1 MLNPGTVLQERYRI
15 VRELGRGGM
24 GAVYHAWDMRLS
36 IPVALKEM
44 IPQSEISTQLLQEL
58 RTQFQQE
65 ATVLARLSHPH
76 LVGVTDFFEEGRNI
90 YLVMKFVE
98 GESLADRIKREGAL
112 PEAQVVKWSEQLLEA
127 LSYCHSQGIIHRD
140 IKPQNIII
148 RPDGQAV
155 LVDFGLVKLWDPNDP
170 KTRTAVRGIGT
181 PQYAPPEQY
190 ELDVG
195 HTEPRSDLYSL
206 GATMYHALTGQAPP
220 TATLRISS
228 PEDFRPIRSVSGS
241 VSQRTAT
248 AIEKAMELARSK
260 RWSTAAEMAQGLGL
274 HIRDW
279 GTPAQAANAAAA
291 GHGGTV
297 RMAPSAVRA
306 RARRRFPVWAWA
318 IIGVLVL
325 GVIGGGAL
333 LLSRMVG
340 HGAQLPA
347 PTETLPPP
355 PQAAAPAQPSTPTA
369 TPTETATSTPKPTA
383 TAAPTATRTP
393 APTRTPRPTRTPT
406 DTPTA
411 TLTPTSTPTP
421 GPTKTPKPTVAPT
434 TPPPTSAPATSQ
446 PTTPPTDTPIA
457 PPADGGGRIIF
468 TVQVGDVYYL
478 YSTDPAWSQ
487 MQEIGLTDYG
497 HSTCGNSGTVSTLLG
512 ASIDVYGISKCSFT
526 QQTDACTSP
535 NQAYKVI
542 TNYVGNGQYTMLL
555 KTVADDSELWIYQGP
570 LSLLVGIQWVW
581 NSQRYAFG
589 ADRVVNVAQAGAVG
603 YTQAISYYDDRW
615 PPQFSPDG
623 SLLYYLKPVGNEGA
637 SDVFVVNVDGTGERN
652 LTNAPIAHKFCPRWR
667 R

>member
-170 KTRTAVRGIGT
+170 KTRTAVRGMGS

-228 PEDFRPIRSVSGS
+228 PEDFSV
-241 VSQRTAT
+241 
-248 AIEKAMELARSK
+248 
-260 RWSTAAEMAQGLGL
+260 
-274 HIRDW
+274 
-279 GTPAQAANAAAA
+279 N
-291 GHGGTV
+291 
-297 RMAPSAVRA
+297 
-306 RARRRFPVWAWA
+306 F
-318 IIGVLVL
+318 
-325 GVIGGGAL
+325 
-333 LLSRMVG
+333 
-340 HGAQLPA
+340 
-347 PTETLPPP
+347 
-355 PQAAAPAQPSTPTA
+355 
-369 TPTETATSTPKPTA
+369 
-383 TAAPTATRTP
+383 
-393 APTRTPRPTRTPT
+393 
-406 DTPTA
+406 
-411 TLTPTSTPTP
+411 
-421 GPTKTPKPTVAPT
+421 
-434 TPPPTSAPATSQ
+434 
-446 PTTPPTDTPIA
+446 
-457 PPADGGGRIIF
+457 F
-468 TVQVGDVYYL
+468 
-478 YSTDPAWSQ
+478 
-487 MQEIGLTDYG
+487 
-497 HSTCGNSGTVSTLLG
+497 SGTS
-512 ASIDVYGISKCSFT
+512 
-526 QQTDACTSP
+526 
-535 NQAYKVI
+535 
-542 TNYVGNGQYTMLL
+542 
-555 KTVADDSELWIYQGP
+555 
-570 LSLLVGIQWVW
+570 
-581 NSQRYAFG
+581 
-589 ADRVVNVAQAGAVG
+589 
-603 YTQAISYYDDRW
+603 
-615 PPQFSPDG
+615 
-623 SLLYYLKPVGNEGA
+623 
-637 SDVFVVNVDGTGERN
+637 
-652 LTNAPIAHKFCPRWR
+652 
-667 R
+667 